1 LAIEPKVHRQQPAV
15 QYEKHIF
22 PLAIDN
28 ANAAALGLASD
39 LRRVL
44 GLRGDGVKDV
54 NATNFPALD
63 EGT

>member
-1 LAIEPKVHRQQPAV
+1 
-15 QYEKHIF
+15 
-22 PLAIDN
+22 LAIDN